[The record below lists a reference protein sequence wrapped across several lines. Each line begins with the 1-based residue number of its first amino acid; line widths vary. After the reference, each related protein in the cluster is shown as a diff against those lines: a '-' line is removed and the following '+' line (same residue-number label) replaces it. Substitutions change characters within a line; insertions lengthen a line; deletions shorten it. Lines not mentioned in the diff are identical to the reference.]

1 MRYRLA
7 LAPNTAKPTNEV
19 RAVRDPSTTQAQPI
33 RQTRPNEQLLLGR
46 YRVMSSCGTGGFGT
60 VLTCWDT
67 RLQRRVA
74 IKRMPLAIR
83 GVYSGGAATMS
94 EALAEARTSSMLAHP
109 NIVTMFDFENDHD
122 YAYLVMEYVD
132 GMTLT
137 ELLSRVEGGTLTA
150 DECAY
155 MVRSLC
161 DALAFAHE
169 NGVLH
174 LDIKPSN
181 IMFDRSGAVK
191 LCDFGMATLASAT
204 GYGDARG
211 GTIGYM
217 PPEQIEGGLVDER
230 SDVFALAVVAWYAL
244 TGDNPFAAGTA
255 EESLAKIERGARRKP
270 SKANPSLAGMAEE
283 VLLQSVSASPSGR
296 LPSVDAFSNELVFGL
311 GDADEGASSI
321 RGLLEQTTD
330 DEGDGMAER
339 DLRALP
345 VAYRYPWLS
354 GCVARMGAAAGSVLV
369 AYQALPFAL
378 GDGPQTT
385 LMGCALVAA
394 CAAAWTPLGSML
406 AMAACVCALANGAQG
421 ATEVLIPTALGA
433 ATLAWWIAI
442 GRSERLAATALLA
455 PAVLVCPGAGAGL
468 AAMALTPL
476 RAAFTAVLAYL
487 FALLFRACLASGFA
501 AGPVA
506 QDLLGQLVT
515 TGTWVAIAGVA
526 AAAGAAGAIDRW
538 RGTVASGIAGQILG
552 LVVLVAAQV
561 GAVRVEN
568 GGIWAA
574 PKWSAVAIEVLL
586 TVLLCLA
593 THLRG
598 PRGEGKE
605 VEDIHELA

>member
-406 AMAACVCALANGAQG
+406 AMAACVCALANGAQD
-421 ATEVLIPTALGA
+421 ATEVLLPTTLGA

-476 RAAFTAVLAYL
+476 RAAFTSVLAYL

-526 AAAGAAGAIDRW
+526 TAAGAAGAIDRW

-561 GAVRVEN
+561 VAVRVEN

-598 PRGEGKE
+598 PRGEGEE

>member
-378 GDGPQTT
+378 GDGLQTT

-394 CAAAWTPLGSML
+394 CAAAWTPLGSIL

-421 ATEVLIPTALGA
+421 ATEVLLPTALGA

-476 RAAFTAVLAYL
+476 RAAFTSVLAYL

-501 AGPVA
+501 EGPVA

-561 GAVRVEN
+561 VAVRVEN

-598 PRGEGKE
+598 PRGEGEE

>member
-394 CAAAWTPLGSML
+394 CAAAWTPLGSIL
-406 AMAACVCALANGAQG
+406 AMAACVCALANGAQD
-421 ATEVLIPTALGA
+421 ATEVLLPTALSA

-476 RAAFTAVLAYL
+476 RAAFTSVLAYL

-561 GAVRVEN
+561 VAVRVEN

-598 PRGEGKE
+598 PRGEGEE

>member
-19 RAVRDPSTTQAQPI
+19 RAVRDPSTAQAQPI

-255 EESLAKIERGARRKP
+255 EESLAKIERGGRRKP

-421 ATEVLIPTALGA
+421 ATEVLLPTALGA

-476 RAAFTAVLAYL
+476 RAAFTSVLAYL

-561 GAVRVEN
+561 VAVRVEN

-598 PRGEGKE
+598 PRGEGEE

>member
-394 CAAAWTPLGSML
+394 CAAAWTPLGSIL
-406 AMAACVCALANGAQG
+406 AMAACVCALANGAQD
-421 ATEVLIPTALGA
+421 ATEVLLPTALGA

-476 RAAFTAVLAYL
+476 RAAFTSVLAYL

-561 GAVRVEN
+561 VAVRVEN

-598 PRGEGKE
+598 PRGEGEE

>member
-296 LPSVDAFSNELVFGL
+296 LPSVDAFSNELIFGL

-421 ATEVLIPTALGA
+421 ATEVLLPTALGA

-476 RAAFTAVLAYL
+476 RAAFTSVLAYL

-526 AAAGAAGAIDRW
+526 TAAGAAGAIDRW

-561 GAVRVEN
+561 VAVRVEN

-598 PRGEGKE
+598 PRGEGEE

>member
-378 GDGPQTT
+378 GDGLQTT

-394 CAAAWTPLGSML
+394 CAAAWTPLGSIL

-421 ATEVLIPTALGA
+421 ATEVLLPTALGA

-476 RAAFTAVLAYL
+476 CAAFTSVLAYL

-561 GAVRVEN
+561 VAVRVEN

-598 PRGEGKE
+598 PRGEGEE

>member
-378 GDGPQTT
+378 GDGLQTT

-394 CAAAWTPLGSML
+394 CAAAWTPLGSIL

-421 ATEVLIPTALGA
+421 ATEVLLPTALGA
-433 ATLAWWIAI
+433 ASLAWWIAI

-476 RAAFTAVLAYL
+476 RAAFTSVLAYL

-561 GAVRVEN
+561 VAVRVEN

-598 PRGEGKE
+598 PRGEGEE

>member
-394 CAAAWTPLGSML
+394 CAAAWTPLGSIL

-421 ATEVLIPTALGA
+421 ATEVLLPTALGA

-476 RAAFTAVLAYL
+476 RAAFTSVLAYL

-561 GAVRVEN
+561 VAVRVEN

-598 PRGEGKE
+598 PRGEGEE

>member
-244 TGDNPFAAGTA
+244 TGDNPFAARTA

-378 GDGPQTT
+378 GDDPQTT

-421 ATEVLIPTALGA
+421 ATEVLLPTALGA

-442 GRSERLAATALLA
+442 GRSERLVATALLA

-476 RAAFTAVLAYL
+476 RAAFTSVLAYL

-501 AGPVA
+501 AGSVA

-526 AAAGAAGAIDRW
+526 TAAGAAGAIDRW

-561 GAVRVEN
+561 VAVRVEN

-598 PRGEGKE
+598 PRGEGEE

>member
-255 EESLAKIERGARRKP
+255 EESLAKIERGGRRKP

-394 CAAAWTPLGSML
+394 CAAAWTPLGSIL

-421 ATEVLIPTALGA
+421 ATEVLLPTALGA

-476 RAAFTAVLAYL
+476 RAAFTSVLAYL
-487 FALLFRACLASGFA
+487 FALLFRACLASSFA

-561 GAVRVEN
+561 VAVRVEN

-598 PRGEGKE
+598 PRGEGEE

>member
-378 GDGPQTT
+378 GDDPQTT

-421 ATEVLIPTALGA
+421 ATEVLLPTALGA

-476 RAAFTAVLAYL
+476 RAAFTSVLAYL

-526 AAAGAAGAIDRW
+526 TAAGAAGAIDRW

-561 GAVRVEN
+561 VAVRVEN

-598 PRGEGKE
+598 PRGEGEE

>member
-296 LPSVDAFSNELVFGL
+296 LPSVDAFSNELIFGL

-406 AMAACVCALANGAQG
+406 AMAACVCALANGAQD
-421 ATEVLIPTALGA
+421 ATEVLLPTTLGA

-476 RAAFTAVLAYL
+476 RAAFTSVLAYL

-526 AAAGAAGAIDRW
+526 TAAGAAGAIDRW

-561 GAVRVEN
+561 VAVRVEN

-598 PRGEGKE
+598 PRGEGEE

>member
-394 CAAAWTPLGSML
+394 CAAAWTPLGSIL
-406 AMAACVCALANGAQG
+406 AMAACVCALANGAQD
-421 ATEVLIPTALGA
+421 ATEVLLPTALGA

-476 RAAFTAVLAYL
+476 RAAFTSVLAYL

-561 GAVRVEN
+561 VTVRVEN

-598 PRGEGKE
+598 PRGEGEE

>member
-330 DEGDGMAER
+330 DESDGMAER

-378 GDGPQTT
+378 GDGLQTT
-385 LMGCALVAA
+385 LMGCVLVAA
-394 CAAAWTPLGSML
+394 CAAAWTPLGSIL
-406 AMAACVCALANGAQG
+406 AMAACVCALANGAQD
-421 ATEVLIPTALGA
+421 ATEVLLPTALGA

-476 RAAFTAVLAYL
+476 RAAFTSVLAYL

-561 GAVRVEN
+561 VAVRVEN

-598 PRGEGKE
+598 PRGEGEE

>member
-1 MRYRLA
+1 
-7 LAPNTAKPTNEV
+7 
-19 RAVRDPSTTQAQPI
+19 
-33 RQTRPNEQLLLGR
+33 
-46 YRVMSSCGTGGFGT
+46 MSSCGTGGFGT

-378 GDGPQTT
+378 GDDPQTT

-421 ATEVLIPTALGA
+421 ATEVLLPTALGA
-433 ATLAWWIAI
+433 ACLLYT
-442 GRSERLAATALLA
+442 SDAA
-455 PAVLVCPGAGAGL
+455 
-468 AAMALTPL
+468 
-476 RAAFTAVLAYL
+476 
-487 FALLFRACLASGFA
+487 
-501 AGPVA
+501 
-506 QDLLGQLVT
+506 D
-515 TGTWVAIAGVA
+515 
-526 AAAGAAGAIDRW
+526 D
-538 RGTVASGIAGQILG
+538 
-552 LVVLVAAQV
+552 
-561 GAVRVEN
+561 
-568 GGIWAA
+568 
-574 PKWSAVAIEVLL
+574 
-586 TVLLCLA
+586 
-593 THLRG
+593 
-598 PRGEGKE
+598 
-605 VEDIHELA
+605 

>member
-132 GMTLT
+132 GMTLA

-378 GDGPQTT
+378 GDDPQTT

-421 ATEVLIPTALGA
+421 ATEVLLPTALGA

-476 RAAFTAVLAYL
+476 RAAFTSVLAYL

-526 AAAGAAGAIDRW
+526 TAAGAAGAIDRW

-561 GAVRVEN
+561 VAVRVEN

-598 PRGEGKE
+598 PRGEGEE

>member
-132 GMTLT
+132 GMTLA

-296 LPSVDAFSNELVFGL
+296 LSSVDAFSNELVFGL

-378 GDGPQTT
+378 GDDPQTT

-421 ATEVLIPTALGA
+421 ATEVLLPTALGA

-476 RAAFTAVLAYL
+476 RAAFTSVLAYL

-526 AAAGAAGAIDRW
+526 TAAGAAGAIDRW

-561 GAVRVEN
+561 VAVRVEN

-598 PRGEGKE
+598 PRGEGEE

>member
-181 IMFDRSGAVK
+181 IMFDRSGVVK

-283 VLLQSVSASPSGR
+283 VLLQSISASPSGR

-339 DLRALP
+339 DLRTLP

-421 ATEVLIPTALGA
+421 ATEVLLPTALGA

-476 RAAFTAVLAYL
+476 RAAFTSVLAYL

-501 AGPVA
+501 AEPVA

-561 GAVRVEN
+561 VAVRVEN

-598 PRGEGKE
+598 PRGEGEE

>member
-1 MRYRLA
+1 M
-7 LAPNTAKPTNEV
+7 
-19 RAVRDPSTTQAQPI
+19 RDPSTTQAQPI

-255 EESLAKIERGARRKP
+255 EESLAKIERGGRRKP

-283 VLLQSVSASPSGR
+283 VLLQSVLASPSGR

-378 GDGPQTT
+378 GDDPQTT

-421 ATEVLIPTALGA
+421 ATEVLLPTALGA

-476 RAAFTAVLAYL
+476 RAAFTSVLAYL

-526 AAAGAAGAIDRW
+526 TAAGAAGAIDRW

-561 GAVRVEN
+561 VAVRVEN

-598 PRGEGKE
+598 PRGEGEE

>member
-394 CAAAWTPLGSML
+394 CAAAWTPLGSIL

-421 ATEVLIPTALGA
+421 ATEVLLPTALGA
-433 ATLAWWIAI
+433 ASLAWWIAI

-476 RAAFTAVLAYL
+476 RAAFTSVLAYL

-561 GAVRVEN
+561 VAVRVEN

-598 PRGEGKE
+598 PRGEGEE

>member
-561 GAVRVEN
+561 VAVRVEN

>member
-378 GDGPQTT
+378 GDGLQTT

-394 CAAAWTPLGSML
+394 CAAAWTPLGSIL

-421 ATEVLIPTALGA
+421 ATEVLLPTALGA

-476 RAAFTAVLAYL
+476 RAAFTSVLAYL

-561 GAVRVEN
+561 VAVRVEN

-598 PRGEGKE
+598 PRGEGEE

>member
-406 AMAACVCALANGAQG
+406 AMAACVCALANGAQD
-421 ATEVLIPTALGA
+421 ATEVLLPTALGA

-476 RAAFTAVLAYL
+476 RAAFTSVLAYL

-561 GAVRVEN
+561 VAVRVEN

-598 PRGEGKE
+598 PRGEGEE